1 LTEERLVAATG
12 LQFDAEASRR
22 VEAAYLTPDVAEQ
35 RRVVLEALALRPGER
50 VVDVGCG
57 PGLLAAEIAA
67 AVGPEGLVC
76 GVDVSASMLALAR
89 ARASMPGSAPVA
101 FRRAAAARLP
111 CADGSFDVA
120 VSTQVLEYLDD
131 VPAALAEVHRVLR
144 PGGRVLLLDTDWDS
158 IVWHSGDEERMA
170 RVLGAWEQ
178 HLVDPR
184 LPRKLRGLL
193 ERAGFEVAPPRIV
206 PLFNAGF
213 DPASFSVGLVELV
226 AAFVVGRDGLTA
238 EEVDAWA
245 SDLRSLG
252 ADYLFSLCRYVFCAA
267 KPA

>member
-1 LTEERLVAATG
+1 HPPGRAADRGPGVGARHQPGRGARAGDAHPGGDQAAGRAGRGRRAGRLPVLAGRVVRHRRLDRDGRRLDRALTEERLVAATG

-22 VEAAYLTPDVAEQ
+22 VGAAYLTPDG
-35 RRVVLEALALRPGER
+35 GELHR
-50 VVDVGCG
+50 
-57 PGLLAAEIAA
+57 A
-67 AVGPEGLVC
+67 
-76 GVDVSASMLALAR
+76 VSA
-89 ARASMPGSAPVA
+89 
-101 FRRAAAARLP
+101 
-111 CADGSFDVA
+111 
-120 VSTQVLEYLDD
+120 QVVGYLDD
-131 VPAALAEVHRVLR
+131 VPAALAAVHRVLR

-213 DPASFSVGLVELV
+213 DPASFSVGLVQLV
-226 AAFVVGRDGLTA
+226 A
-238 EEVDAWA
+238 
-245 SDLRSLG
+245 
-252 ADYLFSLCRYVFCAA
+252 
-267 KPA
+267 